1 MSPTMSTV
9 PQSGT
14 HNRRQ
19 ARRQAPGQARPRT
32 GDSTWIV
39 VVVCGVIAAMH
50 IWKLP
55 GALAQVQ
62 VDLTISLVQA
72 GLLLGLVQLAGM
84 LGGIPASVIGERLGL
99 RRTLVLGLSLL
110 VAGTVIGAVATTSTV
125 MMTARGLEGVGY
137 LAVTVVA
144 PALIRR
150 ETPARRLTIA
160 MGAWAGFQGTATFI
174 AVLGSS
180 LLLQVTDWRM
190 WYWIMAA
197 LTLAGIP
204 LLLRHTT
211 PDPRREGGV
220 GAAFRRVWVTMCTW
234 RPWVAGAVFACYTV
248 QWTAVIGFLPTVY
261 QEYGIG
267 PVLGGTLSAVA
278 GGVNAVG
285 ALLAGLL
292 LQRGLPVRSLVITA
306 FTVMGITSLAV
317 YAVDW
322 SLVPGTF
329 ITQFLLVCVFSMT
342 GALIPTSMFRV
353 AVDLAPAGGSPPAVV
368 GLMNQMQN
376 TGNFLGPVVL
386 AWLAAQAQGWHTSWW
401 LTTAAGV
408 LGIAL
413 IMLFSEKR
421 LGVSLRG
428 N

>member
-1 MSPTMSTV
+1 MTAVSQSAIPT
-9 PQSGT
+9 
-14 HNRRQ
+14 RQ
-19 ARRQAPGQARPRT
+19 NT
-32 GDSTWIV
+32 GNATWIV

-55 GALAQVQ
+55 SALSEVQ
-62 VDLTISLVQA
+62 ADLTISLVQA

-84 LGGIPASVIGERLGL
+84 LGGIPASIISERVGL
-99 RRTLVLGLSLL
+99 RRTMVLGLGLL
-110 VAGTVIGAVATTSTV
+110 AVGTVISALASTSEV
-125 MMTARGLEGVGY
+125 MMSARALEGIGY

-150 ETPARRLTIA
+150 ETPTSRLTIA
-160 MGAWAGFQGTATFI
+160 LGAWAGFQGMATFI

-180 LLLQVTDWRM
+180 LLLQVTDWRI
-190 WYWIMAA
+190 WYWMMAA
-197 LTLAGIP
+197 ITAVGIP
-204 LLLRHTT
+204 LLLKYTV

-220 GAAFRRVWVTMCTW
+220 GAAFHRVWVTMRSW
-234 RPWVAGAVFACYTV
+234 KPWVAGAVFACYTL

-267 PVLGGTLSAVA
+267 TVLGGALSAVA

-285 ALLAGLL
+285 AVLAGFL
-292 LQRGLPVRSLVITA
+292 LQRGFSVRPLVITA
-306 FTVMGITSLAV
+306 FLVMGITSFGV

-322 SLVPGTF
+322 SIIPGTF
-329 ITQFLLVCVFSMT
+329 IAQFILVCMFSMI

-353 AVDLAPAGGSPPAVV
+353 AVDLAPTGGSTPAVV
-368 GLMNQMQN
+368 GLMHQMQN
-376 TGNFLGPVVL
+376 SGNFLGPILL

-401 LTTAAGV
+401 LTASAGI

-421 LGVSLRG
+421 LGVSISG
-428 N
+428 S